1 MHGQIVK
8 GRRRER
14 GVTIVITAIALVAML
29 AMAALAIDVVT
40 LYLASGE
47 AQKTAD
53 AAALA
58 GAKVFVSSGF
68 TSGQLGDPTGVAA
81 QDQVCNG
88 TTGLS
93 DYSAQAAA
101 RQNLIAGTA
110 PTTVTTSCS
119 FTTPENPRIT
129 VAVTRTGLPTFFA
142 RIWAAGAS
150 RVSGTATAEAYNPSG
165 STVPVSVAVKPF
177 LIPNCAPTD
186 KPPCPGGYYVKTS
199 NYTLPYP
206 AAYIGTS
213 YNFRPVSV
221 SPQPQQYY
229 IVELPQATI
238 CPGTSGSCVDAGS
251 GGLYDNIA
259 CANANELSCGATV
272 TVDIHAADGSLVQDT
287 IGGTQCLIHAAPL
300 APSTTVAC
308 ASPNTL
314 QQDCFLPGLPVTIN
328 GGTSNPNPA
337 LRAPAPT
344 SVTIS
349 RSDSVVTVP
358 LYDGLTDPC
367 AGGGPPCSGSPAVRS
382 VQIIGFLQLG
392 IQDVRIDGSIDAV
405 VLNAAG
411 CDPNSSG
418 NPVRGGGVSPIPV
431 RLTQ

>member
-68 TSGQLGDPTGVAA
+68 TSGQLGDFTGYAA
-81 QDQVCNG
+81 QGQVCNG

-93 DYSAQAAA
+93 DFAAQAAA

-177 LIPNCAPTD
+177 LIPNCAPAD
-186 KPPCPGGYYVKTS
+186 KPPCPGGYYVSTS
-199 NYTLPYP
+199 NYALNTP

-213 YNFRPVSV
+213 RNFPPASV
-221 SPQPQQYY
+221 SPKPQQYY
-229 IVELPQATI
+229 IVELPQATV

-251 GGLYDNIA
+251 GGLYDDIA
-259 CANANELSCGATV
+259 CANSNELSCGATV
-272 TVDIHAADGSLVQDT
+272 TVDIHAADGTLVPDT
-287 IGGTQCLIHAAPL
+287 IGGTQCLIHT
-300 APSTTVAC
+300 STTAATTVSC
-308 ASPNTL
+308 TSPNGNE
-314 QQDCFLPGLPVTIN
+314 QDCFLLPGPPVTIN

-337 LRAPAPT
+337 LRAPAPA

-367 AGGGPPCSGSPAVRS
+367 AGGGPPCSGPPALRS

-392 IQDVRIDGSIDAV
+392 IQDVRSDGSIDAV